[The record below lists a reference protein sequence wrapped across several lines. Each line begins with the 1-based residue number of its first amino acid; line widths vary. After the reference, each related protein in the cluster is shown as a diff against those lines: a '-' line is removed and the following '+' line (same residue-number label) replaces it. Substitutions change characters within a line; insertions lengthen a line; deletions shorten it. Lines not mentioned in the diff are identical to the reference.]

1 MRALRT
7 VCALAAGVFLLSAV
21 GVFPQEPQPE
31 PPPFD
36 PLRAEKNVEVG
47 RFYLKKGNY
56 HAAIARFQEALLYKP
71 NYALPHNL
79 LGEAYEKIRQP
90 EEALRHYER
99 YLEILPAAEDAA
111 KIRKRI
117 ARLKRELEQQRRPA
131 RRDG

>member
-7 VCALAAGVFLLSAV
+7 VCALVAGILLLSVASV
-21 GVFPQEPQPE
+21 LTQEPQTE
-31 PPPFD
+31 TTPFD

-71 NYALPHNL
+71 KYALPHKL

-90 EEALRHYER
+90 AEALKHYER
-99 YLEILPAAEDAA
+99 YLEILPAAEDAD
-111 KIRKRI
+111 KIRKHI
-117 ARLKRELEQQRRPA
+117 ARLKRALEPQRRPS
-131 RRDG
+131 RRDS